1 MITEG
6 IVLEFCKSKIDLLK
20 EYIYYSDVH
29 DSKNKKAMFNN
40 SDNTVVIRLFNSIS
54 KSGCKMVF
62 GDVKVSLYTMGEF
75 TGYKTVSSLT
85 IEEDYS
91 VLGECFDDD
100 GGMSDYIYLLF
111 QTASGDELHI
121 VAKTVCIDKQCC

>member
-1 MITEG
+1 M
-6 IVLEFCKSKIDLLK
+6 EFCKSNIDLLK

-29 DSKNKKAMFNN
+29 DSKIEKAIFNN
-40 SDNTVVIRLFNSIS
+40 RDNTISIRLFNSIS
-54 KSGCKMVF
+54 ESGYKMVF
-62 GDVKVSLYTMGEF
+62 GDVKVWLYTMGEF

-91 VLGECFDDD
+91 VLGECFDDE
-100 GGMSDYIYLLF
+100 GEMSDYIYLLF

-121 VAKTVCIDKQCC
+121 VAKTVCIDKQ